1 MCLSR
6 KFSVFKIFFMEHLV
20 ALVSH
25 GHTLGKD
32 ALRPLAFS
40 VSQEKNNCQI
50 VLAKNVVESGRENS
64 FL

>member
-1 MCLSR
+1 M
-6 KFSVFKIFFMEHLV
+6 